1 MKTTLLTH
9 LLLPLAL
16 LALILPGCAKK
27 PAPKPLDS
35 DLSGSSYQA
44 PVTTVPSQD
53 VSGFRQQAVG
63 DGANAGDTVLAAV
76 AVAGLERIMF
86 DYDAFTL
93 SDQAQEILTRNA
105 AYIKANKGLKVVIE
119 GHCDERGS
127 DEYNLSLGERR
138 ALAAKAYLVSLGVP
152 DSQLTIIS
160 YGEELPL
167 DRSSGEAGWSKNR
180 RAEFKAVR

>member
-1 MKTTLLTH
+1 MKTKLLTR

-16 LALILPGCAKK
+16 AALILPGCAKK
-27 PAPKPLDS
+27 PAPKPLDA
-35 DLSGSSYQA
+35 DFSSSQA
-44 PVTTVPSQD
+44 PVTTMPSQD

-76 AVAGLERIMF
+76 PVSGLERIMF

-93 SDQAQEILTRNA
+93 SAQAQEILTRNA
-105 AYIKANKGLKVVIE
+105 AYIKANKGMKVVIE

-138 ALAAKAYLVSLGVP
+138 ALAAKAFLVSLGVA

-167 DRSSGEAGWSKNR
+167 DRSRGEAGWSKNR

>member
-1 MKTTLLTH
+1 MKTKTLMR

-27 PAPKPLDS
+27 PAPKPLS
-35 DLSGSSYQA
+35 ADLSGSSYQA
-44 PVTTVPSQD
+44 PVTTMPTQE
-53 VSGFRQQAVG
+53 VSGFNQQAVG
-63 DGANAGDTVLAAV
+63 DGANAGETVLAAV
-76 AVAGLERIMF
+76 PVPGLERIMF

-93 SDQAQEILTRNA
+93 SAQAQEILTRNA
-105 AYIKANKGLKVVIE
+105 AYIKANKGVKVVIE

-138 ALAAKAYLVSLGVP
+138 ALAAKTFLVSLGVP
-152 DSQLTIIS
+152 ESQLTIIS

-167 DRSSGEAGWSKNR
+167 DKSGGEAGWSKNR

>member
-1 MKTTLLTH
+1 MTTKLLTR

-16 LALILPGCAKK
+16 TALILPGCAKK
-27 PAPKPLDS
+27 PAPKPLPDYS
-35 DLSGSSYQA
+35 A
-44 PVTTVPSQD
+44 TTSETPMTSMPSQE

-76 AVAGLERIMF
+76 SVSGLERIMF

-93 SDQAQEILTRNA
+93 SAQAQEILTRNA
-105 AYIKANKGLKVVIE
+105 AYIKANKGMKVVIE

-138 ALAAKAYLVSLGVP
+138 ALAAKTFLVSLGIAE
-152 DSQLTIIS
+152 SQLTIIS

-167 DRSSGEAGWSKNR
+167 DKSRGEAGWSKNR

>member
-1 MKTTLLTH
+1 MKTKTLTR

-27 PAPKPLDS
+27 PAPKPLS
-35 DLSGSSYQA
+35 ADLSGSSYQA
-44 PVTTVPSQD
+44 PVTMPTQE
-53 VSGFRQQAVG
+53 VSGFSQQAVG

-76 AVAGLERIMF
+76 PVSGLERIMF

-93 SDQAQEILTRNA
+93 SAEAQEILTRNA
-105 AYIKANKGLKVVIE
+105 AYIKANKGVKVVIE

-138 ALAAKAYLVSLGVP
+138 ALAAKAFLVSLGVSE
-152 DSQLTIIS
+152 SQLTIIS

-167 DRSSGEAGWSKNR
+167 DKSRGEAGWSKNR

>member
-1 MKTTLLTH
+1 MNTPSICR
-9 LLLPLAL
+9 LLLPLLL
-16 LALILPGCAKK
+16 LALLLPACAKK
-27 PAPKPLDS
+27 PAPSTLPS
-35 DLSGSSYQA
+35 DLSGPVSET
-44 PVTTVPSQD
+44 PVTAIPSQE

-63 DGANAGDTVLAAV
+63 DGANAGATVLAAV
-76 AVAGLERIMF
+76 PVSGLERILF

-93 SDQAQEILTRNA
+93 SDQAQQILTRNA
-105 AYIKANKGLKVVIE
+105 AFIKANQGMKVVIE

-138 ALAAKAYLVSLGVP
+138 ALAAKKFLISLGVP
-152 DSQLTIIS
+152 ESQLTLIS

-167 DRSSGEAGWSKNR
+167 DRTSGESGWAKNR

>member
-1 MKTTLLTH
+1 MTHAMLTR

-27 PAPKPLDS
+27 PASRPS
-35 DLSGSSYQA
+35 AAELSAA
-44 PVTTVPSQD
+44 PATPTTVMPSQEP
-53 VSGFRQQAVG
+53 SGFRQQAVG
-63 DGANAGDTVLAAV
+63 DAAHAGDTVLAAQ
-76 AVAGLERIMF
+76 AVPGLERIF
-86 DYDAFTL
+86 FEYDAFTL
-93 SDQAQEILTRNA
+93 SEQAKAILTRNA
-105 AYIKANKGLKVVIE
+105 AYIKANQGMKVVIE

-138 ALAAKAYLVSLGVP
+138 ALAAKNFLVSLGIAETR
-152 DSQLTIIS
+152 LTIIS

-167 DRSSGEAGWSKNR
+167 DKTTGEAGWAKNR

>member
-1 MKTTLLTH
+1 MTKPLSYR

-27 PAPKPLDS
+27 PAPRPLAA
-35 DLSGSSYQA
+35 DLPAATTA
-44 PVTTVPSQD
+44 PTTTMPSQEI
-53 VSGFRQQAVG
+53 SGFRQQAVG
-63 DGANAGDTVLAAV
+63 DATHAGDTVLAAQ
-76 AVAGLERIMF
+76 AVTGLERIFF

-93 SDQAQEILTRNA
+93 SEQAQGILTRNA
-105 AYIKANKGLKVVIE
+105 AFIKANKGMKVVIE

-127 DEYNLSLGERR
+127 DEYNLALGERR
-138 ALAAKAYLVSLGVP
+138 ALAAKNFLVSLGIP
-152 DSQLTIIS
+152 EAQLTIIS

-167 DRSSGEAGWSKNR
+167 DKTRSESGWVKNR